1 MAVGRAWFAQILN
14 LLEEFNQMSA
24 KINAAFTAAAAGA
37 DVDVGCAVSAI
48 LENVVI
54 LRSHA
59 QFALTLARCLPACV
73 RDV

>member
-24 KINAAFTAAAAGA
+24 KINAAFTAAAAG
-37 DVDVGCAVSAI
+37 CAVSAS

>member
-24 KINAAFTAAAAGA
+24 KINAAFTAAGA
-37 DVDVGCAVSAI
+37 DVHVGCAASAS

-59 QFALTLARCLPACV
+59 QFALTLARCLLACV

>member
-24 KINAAFTAAAAGA
+24 KINAAAAAVAGA
-37 DVDVGCAVSAI
+37 DVDVDVAASAS

-59 QFALTLARCLPACV
+59 QFALTLARCLPGCLC
-73 RDV
+73 

>member
-24 KINAAFTAAAAGA
+24 KINAAAAVAGA
-37 DVDVGCAVSAI
+37 DVDVDVAASAS

-59 QFALTLARCLPACV
+59 QFALTLARCLPCCLC
-73 RDV
+73 